1 MEKHEPDEIP
11 ISDLTNSVMI
21 IKDSN
26 SMKDFED
33 LLFRSQYAVV
43 VGEYAAIEYLL
54 IPNDIVH
61 LKKVKYLALC
71 SVDVDNLADLNQLSI
86 THLGFEKIIYSD
98 SNKLIAAI
106 EGFKNLKEVFYDQ
119 SLPKNVRDSIRIPNL
134 EFTEG
139 EEWVSR

>member
-11 ISDLTNSVMI
+11 ISDLTNSVMM

-33 LLFRSQYAVV
+33 LFFRSKYTAVI
-43 VGEYAAIEYLL
+43 GEYAAIEVL
-54 IPNDIVH
+54 IIPSDIVQ
-61 LKKVKYLALC
+61 LKKVKYLAL
-71 SVDVDNLADLNQLSI
+71 SYLDVDNLADLNQLHI
-86 THLGFEKIIYSD
+86 THLGFEKIKFSD

-139 EEWVSR
+139 EEWISR